1 MSAGKEEEKDHE
13 EMHTHIKRKKKTV
26 NLGAT
31 KEEVKANK
39 KELGPLS
46 VLLDL
51 AKEHRIIGEF
61 LAAFARLSSYQIF
74 QALALE
80 RSQ

>member
-1 MSAGKEEEKDHE
+1 M
-13 EMHTHIKRKKKTV
+13 

-31 KEEVKANK
+31 KEEIKANK
-39 KELGPLS
+39 TKQKKLGPLS

-80 RSQ
+80 RSQKGNKK